1 MTALAFRAFPSS
13 FLSTAVAT
21 GLAIANSVAVAGC
34 ANGLEAFP
42 GNQVA
47 GSSGV
52 AAVSGSSVGS
62 GTSSF
67 GSGVSVGASG
77 TVDTSGTI
85 ETGGTTVGG
94 SSGSFAEFAE
104 GGVPGA
110 SFGPQPNA
118 DFSSCGA
125 PDPSEGTSIEIDAG
139 LVLPISGTS
148 PGSVEIPTFG
158 PTLTAT
164 TPPPPISGGTLIGLQ
179 SGSIAV
185 ASDPDRDALYI
196 VDTSGA
202 ALLKTIALQPGD
214 EPGRLVEDGA
224 GRVHVALRSGGALVT
239 VDPASGAV
247 LTRRAACPAPRGV
260 AWDSTTDL
268 VWVACATG
276 ELVALPAAGGPIAKQ
291 WVIERDL
298 RDVIIRNGAI
308 AVTEFRSAQILRL
321 NADGSI
327 ARRDTIVPNGL
338 TTPQV
343 AWRAVE
349 SSTHGMFLAHQD
361 DSTVSIPTHSSAGAY
376 GISGGVVSSTCA
388 NIDDSTG
395 AEVGTASVSNGVLPV
410 DIAISPGDNSV
421 VVVLAGNGFSNG
433 APELQVIPINTS
445 FGPPNTG
452 ISVVTSSGGPFP
464 VPGIDVDAGITFDDG
479 GVSPVV
485 PAVTPEELTAVA
497 FDSAG
502 RLLVQSREPAV
513 LHILELS
520 AVDTL
525 LTNPIGGTQVVLS
538 TTSRDDTGHDIFHAT
553 AGAPIACASCHPEGG
568 DDGHVWILDGFAR
581 KTPSLRGTI
590 AGTAPYHWPG
600 DELDFPTLAND
611 VYTGRMEGQE
621 LSPQQTAA
629 LSDWVNS
636 IPAPPSP
643 SWVDSTAA
651 SRGKV
656 VFEGPTGGCSVCHSG
671 PKLTNNKTMNVGT
684 CDAFQVPPLVGVGW
698 RAPLMHNGCAAT
710 LADRFGKCSTAGHG
724 SVQALSAQEI
734 SDLTAYLESL

>member
-1 MTALAFRAFPSS
+1 M
-13 FLSTAVAT
+13 VAT
-21 GLAIANSVAVAGC
+21 GLAIANSVAVTGC
-34 ANGLEAFP
+34 ANGVEAFP
-42 GNQVA
+42 ATQVVGPNGTAA
-47 GSSGV
+47 GS
-52 AAVSGSSVGS
+52 GSTVGS
-62 GTSSF
+62 GGSSF
-67 GSGVSVGASG
+67 GAGVSSGASG
-77 TVDTSGTI
+77 TIIEDASGTLI
-85 ETGGTTVGG
+85 D
-94 SSGSFAEFAE
+94 FAE

-118 DFSSCGA
+118 DFSNCGV
-125 PDPSEGTSIEIDAG
+125 PEPSGNDSIDAG
-139 LVLPISGTS
+139 GIILPGLGLS
-148 PGSVEIPTFG
+148 PNLEVPTFG
-158 PTLTAT
+158 PTITAT

-179 SGSIAV
+179 TGSIAV

-202 ALLKTIALQPGD
+202 ALLKTVALQAGD

-239 VDPASGAV
+239 VDPTSGTILA
-247 LTRRAACPAPRGV
+247 RRAACPAPRGV

-327 ARRDTIVPNGL
+327 ARRDTIVPNGS

-349 SSTHGMFLAHQD
+349 SSTHGMFVAHQD
-361 DSTVSIPTHSSAGAY
+361 DSTVSIPTHSTTGAY
-376 GISGGVVSSTCA
+376 GISGGVVGASCA
-388 NIDDSTG
+388 LMDDSSG
-395 AEVGTASVSNGVLPV
+395 AEDSTVSLSNGVLPV
-410 DIAISPGDNSV
+410 DIAISPDDNNV
-421 VVVLAGNGFSNG
+421 VVALAGNGFSNS
-433 APELQVIPINTS
+433 APELQVIPINT
-445 FGPPNTG
+445 FGPPATG
-452 ISVVTSSGGPFP
+452 ISLVTSSGPFAGP
-464 VPGIDVDAGITFDDG
+464 GLEVDAGIVLFGEG
-479 GVSPVV
+479 GVSPPV
-485 PAVTPEELTAVA
+485 PAFTPEELTAVA

-513 LHILELS
+513 LHILDFQTAGS
-520 AVDTL
+520 A
-525 LTNPIGGTQVVLS
+525 LTNPLGGTQVVLS
-538 TTSRDDTGHDIFHAT
+538 TNSRDDTGHDIFHAT

-600 DELDFPTLAND
+600 DERDFPTLASD
-611 VYTGRMEGQE
+611 VYTGRMEGQA
-621 LSPQQTAA
+621 LSSQQTAA

-643 SWVDSTAA
+643 SWVDPSAA

-656 VFEGPTGGCSVCHSG
+656 VFEGPIAGCSVCHSG
-671 PKLTNNKTMNVGT
+671 PKLTNNMTMNVGT

-724 SVQALSAQEI
+724 SVQALPAQEI

>member
-1 MTALAFRAFPSS
+1 MTAVAFRAFPSS

-34 ANGLEAFP
+34 ANGVEVFP
-42 GNQVA
+42 GNQVVGPSGAAA
-47 GSSGV
+47 GS
-52 AAVSGSSVGS
+52 GSTLGS
-62 GTSSF
+62 GGASF
-67 GSGVSVGASG
+67 GAGVSAGASG
-77 TVDTSGTI
+77 TVETSGTTI
-85 ETGGTTVGG
+85 GG
-94 SSGSFAEFAE
+94 SSGPLTDLAD

-118 DFSSCGA
+118 DFSNCGV
-125 PDPSEGTSIEIDAG
+125 PDPSGSENIDAG
-139 LVLPISGTS
+139 IFLPG
-148 PGSVEIPTFG
+148 PGPLPGLEVPTFG
-158 PTLTAT
+158 PTITAT

-179 SGSIAV
+179 TGSIAV

-202 ALLKTIALQPGD
+202 ALLKTIVLQAGD

-239 VDPASGAV
+239 VDPTSGTLLA
-247 LTRRAACPAPRGV
+247 RRAACPAPRGV

-349 SSTHGMFLAHQD
+349 SSTHGMLLAHQD
-361 DSTVSIPTHSSAGAY
+361 DSTVSIPTHSTTGAY
-376 GISGGVVSSTCA
+376 GISGGVVGASCA
-388 NIDDSTG
+388 LVDDSSG
-395 AEVGTASVSNGVLPV
+395 AEDSTVSLSNGVLPV
-410 DIAISPGDNSV
+410 DIAISPDDNDV
-421 VVVLAGNGFSNG
+421 VVALAGNGFSNS
-433 APELQVIPINTS
+433 APELQVIPINT
-445 FGPPNTG
+445 FGPPAAG
-452 ISVVTSSGGPFP
+452 IPVVTSSGAFSA
-464 VPGIDVDAGITFDDG
+464 PGGDVDAGIVFEEG
-479 GVSPVV
+479 GVSPPL
-485 PAVTPEELTAVA
+485 PAFTPEELTAVA

-513 LHILELS
+513 LHILDLQTVGT
-520 AVDTL
+520 A
-525 LTNPIGGTQVVLS
+525 LTNPLGGTQVVLS
-538 TTSRDDTGHDIFHAT
+538 TNSRDDTGHDIFHAT

-600 DELDFPTLAND
+600 DERDFPTLAND

-621 LSPQQTAA
+621 LTSQQTAA

-643 SWVDSTAA
+643 SWVDPSAA

-656 VFEGPTGGCSVCHSG
+656 VFEGPTAGCSVCHSG
-671 PKLTNNKTMNVGT
+671 PKLTNNMTMNVGT

-724 SVQALSAQEI
+724 SGQALSVQEI